1 MRIEKLGENVL
12 VAVDIIPEFDVE
24 DVIKDLALENFEVNK
39 GLCLSMRFDN
49 KADFIFGTLVN
60 DNTTEEDDNRE
71 MAHISLK
78 LEDIEKSLVLK
89 NLYAFAILSIKRLED
104 NGENLPVKMP
114 EAVKELVDMFWEGSL
129 DLKGN
134 PRGAGRQIVVYK
146 DYVLKFPVETGDAAC
161 GVRQNEYEE
170 HITNVLEEDK
180 DLEDAIPVINKVVHT
195 YRGINVYKKLNT
207 DLEFMMNKA
216 GVKNVDE
223 LQNHINVEYGWRL
236 SCLFDYEDLD
246 EEDALRYKNWGY
258 DEEEETFKCLD
269 YGINLSE
276 G

>member
-1 MRIEKLGENVL
+1 MRIEKLSDNIL
-12 VAVDIIPEFDVE
+12 VAIDIIPEFEVE

-39 GLCLSMRFDN
+39 GLCLSMRFNN

-60 DNTTEEDDNRE
+60 DNTIEEDDSRE
-71 MAHISLK
+71 MAYVDLD
-78 LEDIEKSLVLK
+78 LEDIEKSLALK
-89 NLYAFAILSIKRLED
+89 NSYSFAILSIKRLEG
-104 NGENLPVKMP
+104 NGQNLPVKMP

-129 DLKGN
+129 DLNDN
-134 PRGAGRQIVVYK
+134 PRGAGRQIAVYK
-146 DYVLKFPVETGDAAC
+146 GYVLKFPVETGDAAC

-170 HITNVLEEDK
+170 RISRLLEEDK
-180 DLEDAIPVINKVVHT
+180 DLEDAIPVINKVVYT

-207 DLEFMMNKA
+207 DLEFMINKA

-258 DEEEETFKCLD
+258 DEEEETFKCID
-269 YGINLSE
+269 YGISFSE
-276 G
+276 D